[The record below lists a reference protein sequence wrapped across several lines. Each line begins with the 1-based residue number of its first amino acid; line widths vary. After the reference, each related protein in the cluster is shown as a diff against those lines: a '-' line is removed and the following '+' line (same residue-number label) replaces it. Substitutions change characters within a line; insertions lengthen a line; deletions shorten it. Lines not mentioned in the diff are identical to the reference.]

1 MPKTVEKNSFR
12 LSLMYNLDNDKMDE
26 NANFGKGGSFSHSL
40 TFQDVDE
47 TQFNVIDFFGNK
59 RVFIK
64 EEDF

>member
-1 MPKTVEKNSFR
+1 
-12 LSLMYNLDNDKMDE
+12 MYNLDNDKMDE

>member
-1 MPKTVEKNSFR
+1 
-12 LSLMYNLDNDKMDE
+12 MYNLDNDKIDE